1 MRLFCNRFLFY
12 TEIDISITPCMEQM
26 ALLTRLE
33 FWANQLEIII
43 SAYIKGGN
51 TSKMCIMEL
60 HVKCLTIKA
69 IPVIYLCLI

>member
-1 MRLFCNRFLFY
+1 MRLISTEFFFY

-43 SAYIKGGN
+43 SAYIGG
-51 TSKMCIMEL
+51 K
-60 HVKCLTIKA
+60 HF
-69 IPVIYLCLI
+69 